1 MLLSNG
7 NVAIHK
13 QFEYMRIM
21 YVFPHPDDESFGP
34 AGAIHQQIKD
44 GNEVILLTLT
54 KGGATKVRHQLGLS
68 IIEMGQIRE
77 KEMQKVKSSLGIA
90 EMQILDFEDGGL
102 ARMNPLDLETE
113 VLKWIQHFKP
123 NIVVTYPVHGGSGHH
138 DHVALHHIV
147 KRLFFAKKSEQSFWK
162 RLAFFT
168 VIDTEKP
175 MFMEGG
181 VPRVIQSAKEDIA
194 VTYNLTDENIQAMK
208 DALLCYDTYQEMV
221 KTTNVIE
228 RIGNKTHFELANEKF
243 EITLST
249 LTEFIA

>member
-1 MLLSNG
+1 
-7 NVAIHK
+7 
-13 QFEYMRIM
+13 M

-54 KGGATKVRHQLGLS
+54 KGGATKVRYQLGLS
-68 IIEMGQIRE
+68 ISEMGQVRE
-77 KEMQKVKSSLGIA
+77 KEMQKVKYSLGIL

-113 VLKWIQHFKP
+113 VLRWINHYKP

-138 DHVALHHIV
+138 DHIALHHIV
-147 KRLFFAKKSEQSFWK
+147 KRLFYTKNSEQKFWK

-175 MFMEGG
+175 LFMEGG
-181 VPRVIQSAKEDIA
+181 VPRVIQSAKDDIA
-194 VTYNLTDENIQAMK
+194 VTYHLTDDNIQAMK

-243 EITLST
+243 EHTLSS
-249 LTEFIA
+249 LNESLHDNK